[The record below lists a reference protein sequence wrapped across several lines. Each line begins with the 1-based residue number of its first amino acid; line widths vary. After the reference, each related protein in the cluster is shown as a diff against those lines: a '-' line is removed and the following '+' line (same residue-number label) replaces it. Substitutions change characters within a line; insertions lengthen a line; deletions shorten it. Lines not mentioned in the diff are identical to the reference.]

1 MNFQH
6 AKKLFVENGLEYSE
20 LLHEKLTIYYNFLI
34 DYNNKINLTAITDEE
49 EVWIKHFID
58 SILINKFV
66 NIPENSTI
74 IDVGTGAG
82 FPSIPLKLYRN
93 DLNVT
98 LLDSLSKRITFLTEL
113 STKLNI
119 NVETLNIRAE
129 EASKNP
135 KYREKF
141 DIVTARAVANMTTLC
156 EYCMGFLKIGGHF
169 IAMKGIS
176 EDISAS
182 SNALKIMGGEISD
195 NIQYNLNGKDGRKI
209 FLIKKISHTP
219 SKYPRNSGQIKKK
232 PL

>member
-6 AKKLFVENGLEYSE
+6 AKQLFVENGLEYSE
-20 LLHEKLTIYYNFLI
+20 LLHEKLTIYYDFLI
-34 DYNNKINLTAITDEE
+34 DYNNKINLTAITDEN
-49 EVWIKHFID
+49 EVWVKHFID

-66 NIPENSTI
+66 SIPENSTV

-93 DLNVT
+93 DLKLT
-98 LLDSLSKRITFLTEL
+98 LLDSLNKRITFLTEL
-113 STKLNI
+113 STMLQI

-129 EASKNP
+129 EAAKNP
-135 KYREKF
+135 QNREKF
-141 DIVTARAVANMTTLC
+141 DIVTARAVAAMPILC
-156 EYCMGFLKIGGHF
+156 EYCMGFLKPDGYF

-176 EDISAS
+176 EDISNS

-195 NIQYNLNGKDGRKI
+195 NIQYNLNGKDVRKI